1 MISLCPV
8 GKFSSQYFLCLE
20 SIQRTC
26 DVCCRGQFYKTICRI
41 QRRVTNNQAWGIFGF
56 NGETN
61 IGKNSFPAI
70 QAAPSFSSS
79 FPEIFNG
86 KTNVPC
92 LIPCAIDQVCRCV
105 RLTLVTFEHQR
116 MFTNLPLHCIKH
128 VIVIACFII
137 RPYPHTTCSH

>member
-1 MISLCPV
+1 MIVRIYCEIQTEYIV
-8 GKFSSQYFLCLE
+8 KF
-20 SIQRTC
+20 R
-26 DVCCRGQFYKTICRI
+26 DGVMCCRGQFYRTVCRI

-92 LIPCAIDQVCRCV
+92 LIPCAIDQVCKCI
-105 RLTLVTFEHQR
+105 TLAFITLEQPRV
-116 MFTNLPLHCIKH
+116 FTPLVMCL
-128 VIVIACFII
+128 C
-137 RPYPHTTCSH
+137 PHSFFTLCKV

>member
-1 MISLCPV
+1 MIS
-8 GKFSSQYFLCLE
+8 SSPCSSVTRQIFGFKRLVYLTHRMH
-20 SIQRTC
+20 IQRLG
-26 DVCCRGQFYKTICRI
+26 DVFCRGQFYKTICRI

-92 LIPCAIDQVCRCV
+92 LIPCAIDQVWSCV
-105 RLTLVTFEHQR
+105 VQAFGYFGTSENVHYSLFGSCETW
-116 MFTNLPLHCIKH
+116 H
-128 VIVIACFII
+128 V
-137 RPYPHTTCSH
+137 R